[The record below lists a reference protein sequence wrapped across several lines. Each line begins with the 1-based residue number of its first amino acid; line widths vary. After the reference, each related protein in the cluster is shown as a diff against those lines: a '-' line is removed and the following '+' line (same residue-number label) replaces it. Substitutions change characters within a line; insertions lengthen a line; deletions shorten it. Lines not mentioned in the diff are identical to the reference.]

1 MPPEETHTPTP
12 PACSTPGFGSRSGLP
27 CNSRQSQRGGK
38 RRLQLK
44 RARKAEEARLAS
56 TVPWACPAGAD
67 GHWACAL
74 WTVGRMPAA
83 GGRTA
88 GTPAGSKEHGGRED
102 GVQVWARGAGELR
115 PETEAA
121 PETSSPGTSSLR
133 CNQRPLSSRTIQ
145 KRNSPAFRPS
155 DNTLRAT
162 SPRSLRRSTGQHDN
176 ADFYYYH

>member
-12 PACSTPGFGSRSGLP
+12 PACPTTGFGSRSGLP

-74 WTVGRMPAA
+74 WTAGRMPAA
-83 GGRTA
+83 GGGTA

-102 GVQVWARGAGELR
+102 GVQVWGAGLGPGR
-115 PETEAA
+115 WGVEARDR
-121 PETSSPGTSSLR
+121 SSARDQLPWYFLT
-133 CNQRPLSSRTIQ
+133 PL
-145 KRNSPAFRPS
+145 
-155 DNTLRAT
+155 
-162 SPRSLRRSTGQHDN
+162 
-176 ADFYYYH
+176 

>member
-1 MPPEETHTPTP
+1 MPPPPHPPVPPRDSAPGQGCPVTHVRVREE
-12 PACSTPGFGSRSGLP
+12 G
-27 CNSRQSQRGGK
+27 RGAYNLNAHAK
-38 RRLQLK
+38 RRRPDW
-44 RARKAEEARLAS
+44 RAQCR
-56 TVPWACPAGAD
+56 
-67 GHWACAL
+67 
-74 WTVGRMPAA
+74 GRAQQ
-83 GGRTA
+83 GRTA
-88 GTPAGSKEHGGRED
+88 TGHARSGQWAGCQPQVAGRPGLRLARKSTAGVRMGCRS